1 MSNDDDTETLA
12 RAIHQD
18 YLRRQDAEGGDTS
31 ADPSRAPWETLPES
45 LRQSNRSQA
54 ADIERKLT
62 AISCEAVGADGIREP
77 VREFSPKE
85 VEVLAHLE
93 HERWMH
99 ERLASGWVFGP
110 VKDVDTKRSPYL
122 VPWDELSEE
131 VRDLDRD
138 TVRQIPQFL
147 AGLGLV
153 VVRR

>member
-1 MSNDDDTETLA
+1 MSTDDDTENLA

-18 YLRRQDAEGGDTS
+18 YLRRQGESVDAA
-31 ADPSRAPWETLPES
+31 ADPSRAPWEALPET

-54 ADIERKLT
+54 ADIERKLA
-62 AISCEAVGADGIREP
+62 AISCEAVSVDGIREP
-77 VREFSPKE
+77 VRQFSPSE

-93 HERWMH
+93 HERWMD
-99 ERLASGWVFGP
+99 ERLASGWVFGS

-153 VVRR
+153 VVRH